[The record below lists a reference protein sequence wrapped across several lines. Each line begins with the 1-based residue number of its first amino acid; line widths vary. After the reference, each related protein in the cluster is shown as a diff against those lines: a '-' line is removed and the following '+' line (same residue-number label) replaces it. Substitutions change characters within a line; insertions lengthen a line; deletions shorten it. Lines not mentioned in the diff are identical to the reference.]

1 MLITGLLLGVSFRL
15 SALVETDEMNVL
27 LDTGMGYGATH
38 NAELLGID
46 LTKIDKIVISHS
58 HFDHT
63 EGLPPMQ
70 KKLRKR

>member
-1 MLITGLLLGVSFRL
+1 MDAAVGYGAIHNAGLLGV
-15 SALVETDEMNVL
+15 
-27 LDTGMGYGATH
+27 
-38 NAELLGID
+38 D

-70 KKLRKR
+70 KRLGQR